1 MFVQLLNYVVKWY
14 IGAFIISISVNVW
27 SLSLPLLQNHDLC
40 YLPLGLFIAKMYATG
55 LEKYVLRLQKAPC
68 SETVIMLQGPKKN
81 FYTLHSIWLTISTM
95 LMQYQ

>member
-1 MFVQLLNYVVKWY
+1 MLNYVVKLY
-14 IGAFIISISVNVW
+14 IGAFIISISVNIG
-27 SLSLPLLQNHDLC
+27 SLSHPLLPNHDLC

-55 LEKYVLRLQKAPC
+55 LEKYVLRLQKKIAPC
-68 SETVIMLQGPKKN
+68 SETLIMLQGPRKN